1 MNEVRVDAV
10 DLYKRA
16 LKQIEAQ
23 ELDAAAT
30 SLTEAIAR
38 DGTVAWYYFSLGE
51 VLERQG
57 NLPVAKKAY
66 ARALAL
72 NPMSSKYRQAVARIS
87 SDHGVAGS
95 GAGAVPRPLASATEG
110 GRTGGRQ
117 AAPPVAVVAS
127 LPAPTAEEGAQPQPI
142 FATDMPDAAQ
152 AARSSRFSRF
162 MRQGRPSADGATA
175 VGSPAIAPAT
185 PAPPPFPAPPE
196 PQEAPIEV
204 PEMPAEAAEVP
215 SEPQRLQMP
224 ALQMPARPAPPQS
237 PAAAHAPDK
246 PRILV
251 VEDSEVFRTWYD
263 GVLRA
268 RYHLSFAT
276 TARAALRALTTVEPA
291 LVVMDWQLDEDSG
304 PSDGGADD
312 LAQGATGLD
321 LCSQIKR
328 SAYRH
333 VPVLMLTSKKGLI
346 NKTRG
351 KLARADRYLT
361 KPVTPETLH
370 ETILELL
377 EEAAHPDMHPP
388 LDED

>member
-1 MNEVRVDAV
+1 MNEVRTDAV

-23 ELDAAAT
+23 EFDLAVT

-72 NPMSSKYRQAVARIS
+72 NPMSSKYRQAVGRIS
-87 SDHGVAGS
+87 SDPALS
-95 GAGAVPRPLASATEG
+95 GAGTAPRPLPSTAEG
-110 GRTGGRQ
+110 ARTVARQ
-117 AAPPVAVVAS
+117 APLQVAMNE
-127 LPAPTAEEGAQPQPI
+127 PAPIPAREEVAQVQPI
-142 FATDMPDAAQ
+142 FAAETSDAIQ
-152 AARSSRFSRF
+152 VARSSRFSRF
-162 MRQGRPSADGATA
+162 MRQGRPAAEGVAA
-175 VGSPAIAPAT
+175 MGSPAVPPPAPT
-185 PAPPPFPAPPE
+185 PAPTPVPVPVPAEPAE
-196 PQEAPIEV
+196 PQVEEP
-204 PEMPAEAAEVP
+204 EVP

-224 ALQMPARPAPPQS
+224 SLQMPPRMVPPLS
-237 PAAAHAPDK
+237 PVAAQAPDK
-246 PRILV
+246 PKILV

-291 LVVMDWQLDEDSG
+291 LVVMDWQLDEDAG
-304 PSDGGADD
+304 PAEGGADD

-351 KLARADRYLT
+351 RLARADRYLT
-361 KPVTPETLH
+361 KPVSPEILH
-370 ETILELL
+370 ETISELL

>member
-1 MNEVRVDAV
+1 MMNEVRTDAV

-23 ELDAAAT
+23 EFDEAVT

-72 NPMSSKYRQAVARIS
+72 NPMSSKYRQAVGRIS
-87 SDHGVAGS
+87 SDHALS
-95 GAGAVPRPLASATEG
+95 GAGTAPRPLPSAAEG
-110 GRTGGRQ
+110 ARTVARQ
-117 AAPPVAVVAS
+117 APLQVAMNE
-127 LPAPTAEEGAQPQPI
+127 PAPTSVREEVAQVQPI
-142 FATDMPDAAQ
+142 FAAETSDAIQ
-152 AARSSRFSRF
+152 VARSSRFSRF
-162 MRQGRPSADGATA
+162 MRQGRPAAEGAA
-175 VGSPAIAPAT
+175 ALGSPAVAPPV
-185 PAPPPFPAPPE
+185 PAPEPPTPELPAPPE
-196 PQEAPIEV
+196 ARVEVSEV
-204 PEMPAEAAEVP
+204 PP
-215 SEPQRLQMP
+215 EPPRLQMP
-224 ALQMPARPAPPQS
+224 ALQVPARPAPPQS
-237 PAAAHAPDK
+237 QVIAQAPDK

-304 PSDGGADD
+304 PSEGGADD

-351 KLARADRYLT
+351 KLARANRYLT
-361 KPVTPETLH
+361 KPVSPEILH

>member
-1 MNEVRVDAV
+1 MNEVRTDAV

-23 ELDAAAT
+23 EFDEAVT
-30 SLTEAIAR
+30 SLTQAIAS
-38 DGTVAWYYFSLGE
+38 DSTVAWYYFSLGE

-57 NLPVAKKAY
+57 NLPVAKKVY

-72 NPMSSKYRQAVARIS
+72 NPMSSKYRQAVGRIS
-87 SDHGVAGS
+87 SDHALS
-95 GAGAVPRPLASATEG
+95 GAGAAPRPLPAAEG
-110 GRTGGRQ
+110 ARTGTRQ
-117 AAPPVAVVAS
+117 A
-127 LPAPTAEEGAQPQPI
+127 PAPIAMIAPALTPAREEVAQVQPI
-142 FATDMPDAAQ
+142 FVAETSDAIQ
-152 AARSSRFSRF
+152 VARSSRFSRF
-162 MRQGRPSADGATA
+162 MRQGRPAAEGAA
-175 VGSPAIAPAT
+175 AMGSPAVPS
-185 PAPPPFPAPPE
+185 PAPTPVPVPVPE
-196 PQEAPIEV
+196 PAEPAEPRVEE
-204 PEMPAEAAEVP
+204 PEMPP
-215 SEPQRLQMP
+215 EPQRLQMP
-224 ALQMPARPAPPQS
+224 ALQMPARLVPPLS
-237 PAAAHAPDK
+237 PVAAHAPDK

-361 KPVTPETLH
+361 KPVSPEILH
-370 ETILELL
+370 ETISELL

>member
-1 MNEVRVDAV
+1 MNEVRADAV

-23 ELDAAAT
+23 EFDEAVT

-57 NLPVAKKAY
+57 NLPVAKKAC

-87 SDHGVAGS
+87 SDHAASLS
-95 GAGAVPRPLASATEG
+95 GAAPRPLPSVAEAA
-110 GRTGGRQ
+110 RTAVRQ
-117 AAPPVAVVAS
+117 AAPSVTLVAP
-127 LPAPTAEEGAQPQPI
+127 LPAPVREKDAQDAQNRPI
-142 FATDMPDAAQ
+142 FAAEAPDTAQ

-162 MRQGRPSADGATA
+162 MRQGRPASEGAA
-175 VGSPAIAPAT
+175 AMGSPAV
-185 PAPPPFPAPPE
+185 APPVPTPEPPTPELPAPPE
-196 PQEAPIEV
+196 ARIEASEV
-204 PEMPAEAAEVP
+204 PP
-215 SEPQRLQMP
+215 EPPRLQMP
-224 ALQMPARPAPPQS
+224 ALQAPARPAPPQS
-237 PAAAHAPDK
+237 QVIAQAPDK

-304 PSDGGADD
+304 PSEGGADD

-351 KLARADRYLT
+351 KLARANRYLT
-361 KPVTPETLH
+361 KPVSPEILH